1 MILNDPECPIQLK
14 CALQNSW
21 GLLQRGEG
29 ATNRSGTA
37 KIGDFRIKQ
46 RHFSDI
52 LRYVWPFIIIMK
64 ALNGFL
70 RYKYK

>member
-1 MILNDPECPIQLK
+1 MGIPFPRGIPFPCTP
-14 CALQNSW
+14 
-21 GLLQRGEG
+21 LLQRGEG